1 MKKNRTRILAL
12 ILGVFMALTL
22 VLCTAC
28 TPRGGNKNVDK
39 NKSQL
44 NIGAFGG
51 GYGTAYLADLKERFE
66 AYYEDY
72 SFEEGKKGVQ
82 VWYTE
87 NKDRYTASSF
97 VDTIVVDTND
107 LFYLS
112 GEENY
117 RFVDENKIVD
127 ITDIVT
133 TPLTEYG
140 ETESIEDKM
149 NDELKAYYSYK
160 NSYHTLPFLET
171 SLGLTFDLDVF
182 EENELYIAKDGAPSE
197 ALQPGSTWEEGDGY
211 TWVGADGERSA
222 GPDGRYDTEFDNGLP
237 ATLEDFQA
245 LVDKMYEMNINSI
258 IWTGQYADTYST
270 FLARSFQINY
280 HGVDESKIMFDGG
293 GENGRETRLV
303 TDWNADGTPKIEYV
317 NVGLSNI
324 KDLGKQAGIY
334 YGLKMFEILLS
345 SGTVSD
351 YVPQELSHVRTQE
364 KFLVSNHRFGETPIA
379 FMIDGTWWENEA
391 NEAGIFKANKEE
403 FGLGRTDRRYGYY
416 TLPNATMED
425 YAKKVAANNDA
436 DPTNDILNTI
446 NGGGGTLAMNARI
459 SKKQQEIAKTFIR
472 FAHTDESLR
481 RITINTSCPAAYQYD
496 LGEAAKDVSVFAKS
510 YLEVYQNS
518 NVLYGFKPYE
528 LRNNNAL
535 SDIEDIIL
543 YQWSTGASGTLGKF
557 ADICPSQI
565 NAEDY
570 FKGIYKRLQ
579 G

>member
-1 MKKNRTRILAL
+1 MKTNRTRVLSV

-28 TPRGGNKNVDK
+28 TPRGAGKNVDK
-39 NKSQL
+39 SKSQL

-66 AYYEDY
+66 SYYEEY
-72 SFEEGKKGVQ
+72 SFEDGKKGVQ

-97 VDTIVVDTND
+97 VDTIIVDTND
-107 LFYLS
+107 LVYTS
-112 GEENY
+112 GAENY
-117 RFVDENKIVD
+117 QLVDQGKIVD
-127 ITDIVT
+127 VTDIVT

-140 ETESIEDKM
+140 ENESIADKM
-149 NDELKAYYSYK
+149 NNGLKSYYNYQNK
-160 NSYHTLPFLET
+160 YHSLPFVET
-171 SLGLTFDLDVF
+171 SLGLTFDIDVF
-182 EENELYIAKDGAPSE
+182 EDYELYIAKDGAPSE
-197 ALQPGSTWEEGDGY
+197 ALQPGSTWTEDDGY
-211 TWVGADGERSA
+211 VWVGAEGARSA

-237 ATLEDFQA
+237 ATLDDFQA
-245 LVDKMYEMNINSI
+245 LIDRMYEVNINSI

-270 FLARSFQINY
+270 FLARSFQVNY
-280 HGVDESKIMFDGG
+280 HGVEESSIMYDGG
-293 GENGRETRLV
+293 GANGRETRLV
-303 TDWNADGTPKIEYV
+303 TGWNSDGTPKIEYV
-317 NVGLSNI
+317 NVGLNNI

-391 NEAGIFKANKEE
+391 NEAGIFRDNEEE
-403 FGLGRTDRRYGYY
+403 FGLGRKDRRYGYY
-416 TLPNATMED
+416 TLPNATLED
-425 YAKKVAANNDA
+425 YAAKVTANNDS
-436 DPTNDILNTI
+436 DPSNDILNTI
-446 NGGGGTLAMNARI
+446 NGGGGSLIMNAKI

-481 RITINTSCPAAYQYD
+481 RFTVKTSLPAAYQYD
-496 LGEAAKDVSVFAKS
+496 LGAAASEVSLFAKS

-518 NVLYGFKPYE
+518 DKLYGFKPYE
-528 LRNNNAL
+528 LQNNNAL
-535 SDIEDIIL
+535 SDIEDIIM
-543 YQWSTGASGTLGKF
+543 YQWSTGPTGTLGKF
-557 ADICPSQI
+557 ADICPDKI

-570 FKGIYKRLQ
+570 FEGIYRRLQ